1 MANKEPK
8 RIAAGPSKVDSAIS
22 MGSTGASL
30 GGAIGGPPG
39 AAIGFGLGA
48 VTGLVTGGKTKKNHA
63 AIRAGKQAK
72 QNRKVW
78 EHNWE
83 ESLRATK
90 YAEEGLKIQK
100 KNDDANIRYAEETA
114 NQDHTHKLSIR
125 DYEFSQANR
134 AFNQS
139 KETAKQQIG
148 FNRQAAQFA
157 KEQQKRAYAEQLT
170 SLLFDEKSTLLE
182 YNIATAGLASKK
194 REVSLQGRK
203 MTASAQNATQRSYIE
218 SLEAAGDAQASGS
231 GRSNAKAMQ
240 AAIAKAGANEAAI
253 ADELM
258 FGLQG
263 IDIATDNIGM
273 KGAAM
278 RAQLSLD
285 KLMLE
290 ETRNNVD
297 ARNVMV
303 KRKIKMDKIQANAV
317 ARAKIHLKPE
327 ISPAMPKPLALP
339 RPEYQDIYQP
349 KKPPKPKKHAT
360 YIPQQSGFSQAMSSL
375 AAATP
380 DIIKAFQGG
389 SGYQPNMRQGSFS
402 SLADVNFTDYTN
414 NFEGVDLGFGQD
426 FGSLDFGLGDMSFN
440 DYNVDFNDQSYL
452 NFDQ

>member
-1 MANKEPK
+1 M
-8 RIAAGPSKVDSAIS
+8 AAGPSKVDAA
-22 MGSTGASL
+22 MQYGSTGASI
-30 GGAIGGPPG
+30 GGAVGGPPG

-48 VTGLVTGGKTKKNHA
+48 VTGLATGGKTKKNHA

-72 QNRKVW
+72 YIKKVDKF
-78 EHNWE
+78 NWE
-83 ESLRATK
+83 ESLRATE
-90 YAEEGLKIQK
+90 YAENGLKIQK
-100 KNDDANIRYAEETA
+100 KNDEANISYTEET
-114 NQDHTHKLSIR
+114 NNRNHTHTLNIR
-125 DYEFSQANR
+125 SYEFSQANR
-134 AFNQS
+134 AYNQS
-139 KETAKQQIG
+139 VETAKKQIG
-148 FNRQAAQFA
+148 FNTQAAQFG

-170 SLLFDEKSTLLE
+170 SLLFDKKSTLLE

-203 MTASAQNATQRSYIE
+203 MTANAQNATQRSYIE
-218 SLEAAGDAQASGS
+218 GLEAEGDAQASGS

-263 IDIATDNIGM
+263 IDIAVDNIGM

-297 ARNVMV
+297 ARNKQV

-317 ARAKIHLKPE
+317 ARSKIHLKPE
-327 ISPAMPKPLALP
+327 MSPAMPKPLALP

-349 KKPPKPKKHAT
+349 KRGPKPKKHT
-360 YIPQQSGFSQAMSSL
+360 SYIPQQNGFSQAMNSL

-380 DIIKAFQGG
+380 DIVKAFQGG
-389 SGYQPNMRQGSFS
+389 GYQPKQGLGNVS
-402 SLADVNFTDYTN
+402 SLSDFNFNIQTDFTN
-414 NFEGVDLGFGQD
+414 TNAFDGINVGYGQD
-426 FGSLDFGLGDMSFN
+426 FGNMDFGLGDMTF
-440 DYNVDFNDQSYL
+440 DFNNNIDFSSTADLGYP
-452 NFDQ
+452 FGG